1 VLPFENLSGIPENAY
16 FAERIQEEILTL
28 LAKIADL
35 KVIPRTSTTRYRSS
49 PDNLRD
55 IAKQL
60 GVTNI
65 LEGSVQRTTD
75 QVHVN
80 VQLIKA
86 ASDAIPDIALV
97 ESDAVLAQQL
107 AVFLLKGPSAMV
119 LLLRLNILEHGIELT
134 RAHRKRAIP
143 ALPEKAAIP
152 SIKCFDPFRGCFLCL
167 FDQLSLGNSS
177 RQRRDNVNVISN
189 TPDTHEFGT
198 EVAADR
204 GQISMHSR
212 SNVAFQPG
220 LAILGAKDDVEDD
233 FTERLR
239 HCVNDDRN
247 CAGGESR
254 FQRWRCGVPRIL
266 GRCPSRLG

>member
-16 FAERIQEEILTL
+16 FAEGIQEEILTR

-97 ESDAVLAQQL
+97 ELDALLAQQL
-107 AVFLLKGPSAMV
+107 A
-119 LLLRLNILEHGIELT
+119 
-134 RAHRKRAIP
+134 
-143 ALPEKAAIP
+143 
-152 SIKCFDPFRGCFLCL
+152 
-167 FDQLSLGNSS
+167 DQLSLGNSS
-177 RQRRDNVNVISN
+177 RQRSDNVNVINN
-189 TPDTHEFGT
+189 TPDTREFGT

-212 SNVAFQPG
+212 SNVGFQPG
-220 LAILGAKDDVEDD
+220 LAILGAKDDVQDD

-239 HCVNDDRN
+239 HCANDDRN
-247 CAGGESR
+247 CAGSESR
-254 FQRWRCGVPRIL
+254 FQRWRCGVRRIL
-266 GRCPSRLG
+266 GRCPRLV